1 MKVLS
6 KGIIKNYNVIINRNN
21 VYDQSVDS
29 DIKWFKEIRKL
40 TTEEDGDH
48 VLGCF
53 LDHNCIKKHY

>member
-6 KGIIKNYNVIINRNN
+6 KGIIKNYKVVINRNN
-21 VYDQSVDS
+21 FYDQSVDS

-40 TTEEDGDH
+40 TTEEDRDH